1 MRVFVN
7 TSKAA
12 LLAVLLS
19 VAFAGCQRQGADT
32 TTGQS
37 GATGSA
43 SGSSGSAGSTAG
55 GAPAT
60 TGPAG
65 SSGASSTQGSS
76 VGNVVDDSVI
86 TTKVKTA
93 LMADSEIK
101 GSDISVETN
110 KGEVM
115 LSGFVGNQAQID
127 KAIKVASAV
136 DGVRGVENKM
146 TVKR

>member
-1 MRVFVN
+1 
-7 TSKAA
+7 
-12 LLAVLLS
+12 
-19 VAFAGCQRQGADT
+19 
-32 TTGQS
+32 
-37 GATGSA
+37 
-43 SGSSGSAGSTAG
+43 
-55 GAPAT
+55 
-60 TGPAG
+60 
-65 SSGASSTQGSS
+65 
-76 VGNVVDDSVI
+76 VVDDSVI